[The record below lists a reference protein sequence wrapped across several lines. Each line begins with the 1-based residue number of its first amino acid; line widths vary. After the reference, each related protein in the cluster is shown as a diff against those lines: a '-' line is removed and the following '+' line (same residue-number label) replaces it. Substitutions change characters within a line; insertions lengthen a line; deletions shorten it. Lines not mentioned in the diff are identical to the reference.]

1 MKDFKIV
8 LFILVVFIVGFLLPI
23 NSAFASPVQDQLK
36 NTIDNILE
44 ILRNPALKADEK
56 QEQRRDLLRT
66 TIHEK
71 FSFAK
76 MSQLSLARHWRK
88 RSDQEKKEFIDMFGQ
103 LLEETYI
110 AKIESYTDEKVIY
123 VKEFVKK
130 KKALIYT
137 KIITDTIEIP
147 IDYRMYQTKTENW
160 MVYDIV
166 IEGVS
171 LVGNYRSQFDQIL
184 QKDSYEKLIED
195 LKRKL
200 DK

>member
-8 LFILVVFIVGFLLPI
+8 LFILVFFIVGFLFPI
-23 NSAFASPVQDQLK
+23 NSSFASPVQDQLK
-36 NTIDNILE
+36 NTIDNILK
-44 ILRNPALKADEK
+44 ILRDPSLKADEK
-56 QEQRRDLLRT
+56 QEQRRALLRK

-76 MSQLSLARHWRK
+76 MSQLSLARHWRE

-110 AKIESYTDEKVIY
+110 SKIESYTDEKVIY

-137 KIITDTIEIP
+137 KIITDTIEVP
-147 IDYRMYQTKTENW
+147 IDYRMYQTKKEIW

-184 QKDSYEKLIED
+184 QKDSYEKLVED
-195 LKRKL
+195 LKKKL